1 MWSLQSVHSRQGEQ
15 RTIVSP
21 YEQLFLPY
29 MDYDISMRIW
39 YKIIIILK
47 NVLFQHLVTL

>member
-1 MWSLQSVHSRQGEQ
+1 MVSAECAFSPEQ

-21 YEQLFLPY
+21 YEQLFQPY

-39 YKIIIILK
+39 YKIIIISK
-47 NVLFQHLVTL
+47 YVLLQHLVIL